1 MHVRNIFKKIF
12 SLEYFRPGQK
22 EVITSI
28 LDGNHTMA
36 MLPTGTGKS
45 LCYQL
50 SGYILKGHVL
60 IVSPLL
66 SLMQDQVEQMK
77 MNGEKSVVAINS
89 FLSGAERKHVLEII
103 RQYKFIFISPE
114 TLVNERMIDM
124 LKKLNIS
131 LFVID
136 EAHCISQW
144 GYDFRPDYIKLGD
157 VRKSLDQPLTLALTA
172 TATIEVI
179 HDIIESLTA

>member
-1 MHVRNIFKKIF
+1 MELEQLLKKYFGYNSFK
-12 SLEYFRPGQK
+12 PGQK

-28 LDGNHTMA
+28 LEGNHTLA

-50 SGYILKGHVL
+50 PGYIFEGAVI

-66 SLMQDQVEQMK
+66 SLMQDQVEQM
-77 MNGEKSVVAINS
+77 MSFGEKRVIAINS
-89 FLSGAERKHVLEII
+89 FLTYDEKKNVLHNIKK
-103 RQYKFIFISPE
+103 YKYIFLSPE
-114 TLVNERMIDM
+114 M
-124 LKKLNIS
+124 LHVANLLRILKTINIS

-144 GYDFRPDYIKLGD
+144 GY
-157 VRKSLDQPLTLALTA
+157 
-172 TATIEVI
+172 
-179 HDIIESLTA
+179 